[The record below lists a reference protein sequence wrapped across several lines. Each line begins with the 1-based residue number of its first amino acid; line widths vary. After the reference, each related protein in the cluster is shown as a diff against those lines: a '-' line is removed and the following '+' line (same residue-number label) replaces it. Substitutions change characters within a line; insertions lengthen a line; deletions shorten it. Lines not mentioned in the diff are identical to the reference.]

1 MDTKPLLIEKPHSKT
16 IDEILSE
23 LETSVNGLSDEEARR
38 RLEIYGPNEIEE
50 KVRFKALRILINQF
64 KDIFVMI
71 LIVAVL
77 ISYFVEHSVVDSI
90 TIGAIVILNTI
101 VGFVQEYRS
110 EKAIEAMK
118 QLTAPKVWVIRNG
131 QPTLIPAKEV
141 VPGDILI
148 LEEGTKI
155 AADARLIEAIELKVN
170 EASLTGESTPVKKSV
185 DPLPE
190 DSDIVE
196 MKNMVFMGT
205 FVAFGRGKAVVTH
218 TGFNTMFGKIAKHV
232 QEIEE
237 VETPLKRKLSDFA
250 KKLAKFTILI
260 VALIFVL
267 EWIREGQI
275 IESFMVAI
283 ALAVSAVP
291 EGLPAVV
298 TITLALSARE
308 LTKKNAYVKRLAS
321 AETLGSTTVICSD
334 KTGTIT
340 KGEMTVRKIYVN
352 NSLIDVTGVGY
363 SLQGEFLLDRSPINP
378 NDDIHLHKA
387 LLIGTLCNNAKIENG
402 QPVGDTTEVALV
414 VAGMKG
420 GLERNKIEEHYQRIG
435 EIPFSSER
443 KRMSVIYRIPN
454 GKIEV
459 YVKGAPEIVLE
470 RCKYILEDGKVKP
483 LSEEKRN
490 EINRINDSMAEQALR
505 SLALAYKEI
514 EDFSGELDEE
524 KLENDL
530 IFVGIV
536 GMIDPPRDEVYEA
549 VEKAKRAGIK
559 IVMITGDH
567 KLTAVAI
574 AKEIGIMDENG
585 IAVTGKELEQMSDEE
600 FLEKVEKITVYA
612 RVSPLHKLR
621 IVNALKAK
629 GHIVAMTGDGV
640 NDAPALKRADIGIA
654 MGITGTDVAKEAS
667 DMILADD
674 NFATIVKA
682 VEGGRIVYNNIR
694 KFVRYLL
701 ACNFDELT
709 VITVAA
715 LLGWPIPLLPA
726 MILWINLVTDG
737 APAVALSVD
746 PPDEDVMNQP
756 PRDPK
761 AGVLHGMLLFI
772 FVSFLL
778 QSIGTLGIFYV
789 SYFLWNEPVE
799 EARTMAF
806 LQAAFFELFVIWNV
820 RSEKHSV
827 FRLGF
832 KGNRF
837 LLISVIVVGLLTAS
851 LTFIEPLIIAFHLVP
866 LTLYDWILVIAIS
879 SVGLLVLPEFLMNR
893 KFLKWM

>member
-16 IDEILSE
+16 VDEVLSE
-23 LETSVNGLSDEEARR
+23 LETSVNGLSDEEVRR

-50 KVRFKALRILINQF
+50 KARFKALRILINQF

-77 ISYFVEHSVVDSI
+77 ISYFIEHSVVDSI

-378 NDDIHLHKA
+378 NDDIHLYKA

-414 VAGMKG
+414 VVGMKG

-443 KRMSVIYRIPN
+443 KRMSVIYRVPN

-490 EINRINDSMAEQALR
+490 EINKINDSMAEQALR

-514 EDFSGELDEE
+514 EVFSGEFNEE
-524 KLENDL
+524 ELENDL
-530 IFVGIV
+530 ILVGIV
-536 GMIDPPRDEVYEA
+536 GMIDPPRDEVYDA

-806 LQAAFFELFVIWNV
+806 IQAAFFELFVIWNV

-832 KGNRF
+832 KGNKF
-837 LLISVIVVGLLTAS
+837 LLISVIVAGLLTAS
-851 LTFIEPLIIAFHLVP
+851 LTFIEPFTIAFHLVP

>member
-16 IDEILSE
+16 VDEVLSE
-23 LETSVNGLSDEEARR
+23 LETSVNGLSDEEVRR

-77 ISYFVEHSVVDSI
+77 ISYFIEHSVVDSI
-90 TIGAIVILNTI
+90 TIGAIVILDTI

-110 EKAIEAMK
+110 EKAIEDMK

-190 DSDIVE
+190 DSDVVE

-378 NDDIHLHKA
+378 NDDIHLYKA

-402 QPVGDTTEVALV
+402 QPVGDT
-414 VAGMKG
+414 
-420 GLERNKIEEHYQRIG
+420 
-435 EIPFSSER
+435 
-443 KRMSVIYRIPN
+443 
-454 GKIEV
+454 
-459 YVKGAPEIVLE
+459 
-470 RCKYILEDGKVKP
+470 
-483 LSEEKRN
+483 
-490 EINRINDSMAEQALR
+490 
-505 SLALAYKEI
+505 
-514 EDFSGELDEE
+514 
-524 KLENDL
+524 
-530 IFVGIV
+530 
-536 GMIDPPRDEVYEA
+536 
-549 VEKAKRAGIK
+549 
-559 IVMITGDH
+559 
-567 KLTAVAI
+567 
-574 AKEIGIMDENG
+574 
-585 IAVTGKELEQMSDEE
+585 
-600 FLEKVEKITVYA
+600 
-612 RVSPLHKLR
+612 
-621 IVNALKAK
+621 
-629 GHIVAMTGDGV
+629 
-640 NDAPALKRADIGIA
+640 
-654 MGITGTDVAKEAS
+654 
-667 DMILADD
+667 
-674 NFATIVKA
+674 
-682 VEGGRIVYNNIR
+682 
-694 KFVRYLL
+694 
-701 ACNFDELT
+701 
-709 VITVAA
+709 
-715 LLGWPIPLLPA
+715 
-726 MILWINLVTDG
+726 
-737 APAVALSVD
+737 
-746 PPDEDVMNQP
+746 
-756 PRDPK
+756 
-761 AGVLHGMLLFI
+761 
-772 FVSFLL
+772 
-778 QSIGTLGIFYV
+778 
-789 SYFLWNEPVE
+789 
-799 EARTMAF
+799 
-806 LQAAFFELFVIWNV
+806 
-820 RSEKHSV
+820 
-827 FRLGF
+827 
-832 KGNRF
+832 
-837 LLISVIVVGLLTAS
+837 
-851 LTFIEPLIIAFHLVP
+851 
-866 LTLYDWILVIAIS
+866 
-879 SVGLLVLPEFLMNR
+879 
-893 KFLKWM
+893 

>member
-1 MDTKPLLIEKPHSKT
+1 
-16 IDEILSE
+16 
-23 LETSVNGLSDEEARR
+23 
-38 RLEIYGPNEIEE
+38 
-50 KVRFKALRILINQF
+50 
-64 KDIFVMI
+64 
-71 LIVAVL
+71 
-77 ISYFVEHSVVDSI
+77 
-90 TIGAIVILNTI
+90 
-101 VGFVQEYRS
+101 
-110 EKAIEAMK
+110 MK

-170 EASLTGESTPVKKSV
+170 ATSLTGESTPVKKSV

-378 NDDIHLHKA
+378 NDDIHLYKA

-414 VAGMKG
+414 VVGMKG

-443 KRMSVIYRIPN
+443 KRMSVIYRVPN

-490 EINRINDSMAEQALR
+490 EINKINDSMAEQALR

-514 EDFSGELDEE
+514 EVFSGEFNEE
-524 KLENDL
+524 ELENDL

-536 GMIDPPRDEVYEA
+536 GMIDPPRDEVYDA

-806 LQAAFFELFVIWNV
+806 IQAAFFELFVIWNV

-832 KGNRF
+832 KGNKF
-837 LLISVIVVGLLTAS
+837 LLISVIVAGLLTAS
-851 LTFIEPLIIAFHLVP
+851 LTFIEPFTIAFHLVP